1 MADYQ
6 EIEAKF
12 LVRDL
17 HNIELVL
24 IKLKAD
30 LQQSRCLEKNFRFD
44 TKENK
49 LSSESKVLRLR
60 QDSQQWMTY
69 KEPGETIDGIPTRK
83 EIEFSIS
90 DLNGA
95 KSFLEALGF
104 GIIQIYEKYRTVY
117 FLNNSRI
124 MLDEL
129 PIGDFVEIESDEVQ
143 LIKKVA
149 SDLRLRWAL
158 RVDHS
163 YLTIF
168 NNLCLAKGIEP
179 RDLSFE
185 TNSVDINAL
194 SLQNI
199 FPADGKPTTKKM
211 NRISS

>member
-1 MADYQ
+1 MADIQ
-6 EIEAKF
+6 EIETKF
-12 LVRDL
+12 LVRDI
-17 HNIELVL
+17 HTIELRL
-24 IKLKAD
+24 IELKAD
-30 LQQSRCLEKNFRFD
+30 ILKTRCLEKNFRFD

-69 KEPGETIDGIPTRK
+69 KEPGGFIDGIPTRK

-90 DLNGA
+90 DLHA
-95 KSFLEALGF
+95 ARSFLEALGF
-104 GIIQIYEKYRTVY
+104 SVIQTYEKYRAVY
-117 FLNNSRI
+117 ILNNTRI
-124 MLDEL
+124 MVDEL
-129 PIGDFVEIESDEVQ
+129 PIGNFVEIEGDEVQ

-149 SDLRLRWAL
+149 SDLNLRWEL

-168 NNLCLAKGIEP
+168 NTLCLTKGIEP

-194 SLQNI
+194 SYQNI
-199 FPADGKPTTKKM
+199 FPSD
-211 NRISS
+211 